1 MKSQI
6 MKSLK
11 TQTMKSW
18 QTMKTQTMKS
28 WQTMKTQTMK
38 SWQNA
43 NLFFDRANFCPLK
56 ILTIQ

>member
-6 MKSLK
+6 MKSL
-11 TQTMKSW
+11 
-18 QTMKTQTMKS
+18 KTQTMKS